1 MFSREAR
8 PDAKKVLLIV
18 SDKKSESTD
27 NELDA
32 AVKPL
37 VKNDVIIIPVAF
49 GVEADEKQ
57 LKKLAEDKSTLVTA
71 DTNNDTADI
80 KIEIM
85 DQVLKGLSF

>member
-32 AVKPL
+32 AVEPL
-37 VKNDVIIIPVAF
+37 VKNDVIIIPVAL

-57 LKKLAEDKSTLVTA
+57 LKKLTEDKSTLVTA